1 MTNKSDNTNK
11 LDEQLKTLPEEI
23 TPNRDLWQGVEL
35 AITSEPPAAKS
46 NNKYINKYVAIAASL
61 LVPVGLIGILMMGGQ
76 SPADLPGS
84 QSGLAAQ
91 LSGQYERQKASLL
104 VTYSDQ
110 EAVTDNWQSQL
121 AELET
126 AADAIKAALENDPNN
141 RALLRMLQSVYQQQ
155 IDLIERVHAP
165 KWQQI

>member
-1 MTNKSDNTNK
+1 MTNKSEHSSK
-11 LDEQLKTLPEEI
+11 LDEKLQTLPEEI
-23 TPNRDLWQGVEL
+23 TPNRDLWQGIEL
-35 AITSEPPAAKS
+35 AITSETTAAKGRH
-46 NNKYINKYVAIAASL
+46 KYLAIAASV
-61 LVPVGLIGILMMGGQ
+61 LVPAGLIGMLLMGGLAPDEH
-76 SPADLPGS
+76 SDTKPGI
-84 QSGLAAQ
+84 AAQ
-91 LSGQYERQKASLL
+91 LSSEYERQKAALL

-121 AELET
+121 NELET

-141 RALLRMLQSVYQQQ
+141 RTLLRMLQSVYQQQ